1 MKKYIALLCCLLS
14 VLSMQ
19 AQNKDEQKDVE
30 TLFEWFKKASG
41 FDRNYPREKVY
52 LHLDNTSYMAGD
64 TLWYKAYVVRAS
76 SLLPTDVSGVLYVD
90 LLNADGQQMERQ
102 MLHIDSLGQA
112 DGAFLL
118 KLPIR
123 AGYYEV
129 RAYTRAMTNWEGYF
143 SRIVPVFES
152 YNPQKVEH
160 ALAAGDASQLT
171 LPSPRS
177 HDKVTLG
184 APRPYIMGSKDERLL
199 TFYPEGGARAK
210 GVAQRIAYEL
220 TDGRGMAT
228 DDTLQ
233 LYDNAQHLITTFA
246 PLHAGRGYFQLPQNL
261 QGGYICLKG
270 EKKQYALPLATAN
283 YGLRAQKEG
292 DGLLLTI
299 LANDSVCQQNNL
311 LGLAV
316 LSREKV
322 CYFDTLTVNE
332 CETELFIPRKA
343 LRGGVNRVELYD
355 VSGHSQVTR
364 LVWITPNSD
373 EDRRVKV
380 HLQQNEK
387 VYAPFSP
394 AVVTIDLHDKAN
406 RPVSTTFSVAVRDGS
421 SNITDTHDGGLEAD
435 LLLASELR
443 GYVARPDLYFEKDD
457 AAHRQMLDLL
467 LMVQGWQA
475 NRFSVMCGAEPF
487 SLQQPIEERPI
498 LRGQLYADNARKKP
512 RANYQL
518 NMLAYSLDGQTMQ
531 GKTRTDKEGR
541 FAFENNAP
549 FKGDFYAQ
557 FSQSSDTGKKPW
569 SRLSID
575 QWFAPQ
581 PRAFTAQNLA
591 LNIPIANDSIVTY
604 QRLDDPE
611 TFAWRDTI
619 PRTLPSKLSEASVS
633 VVGKYHGLTGT
644 RYTWLG
650 GENKGLERSTV
661 YYNVSQIMQRL
672 KDEGKPLPDLGE
684 LLPML
689 DNHFSVQ
696 LYGMYRQ
703 AVGGAGSF
711 EEDEPDYEEDERS
724 AKYAT
729 GGDLFGGL
737 KSEAQPS
744 ARQRNDLSP
753 AKGEI
758 EKAQKNMMKKLYDAP
773 HVNYNA
779 NYVTMFINNL
789 PWYENYFLRYQDN
802 VFIQSAEGYKSIT
815 FVPNIVNENATTGQ
829 DKRLGYSEKDLLYVY
844 EQPDLYRQNCKRGQ
858 DQRVLQGFAHHPQF
872 YSPDYRRFDLPSSN
886 DVRRTLY
893 WNPSVKSDKEGKA
906 HVLFFTNSRA
916 EQWLDISVR
925 GLSKDGGVVENK

>member
-1 MKKYIALLCCLLS
+1 MKRYIAILCCLLS

-19 AQNKDEQKDVE
+19 AQDRSRQKDVE

-52 LHLDNTSYMAGD
+52 LHMDNTSYMAGD

-76 SLLPTDVSGVLYVD
+76 SLLPTDVSKVLYVD
-90 LLNADGQQMERQ
+90 LLNADGQKMERQ

-112 DGAFLL
+112 DGAFVL

-152 YNPQKVEH
+152 HNPQKAEH
-160 ALAAGDASQLT
+160 TLASGDASQLT

-184 APRPYIMGSKDERLL
+184 APRPYIMGSKGERLL

-210 GVAQRIAYEL
+210 GVAQHIAYEL
-220 TDGRGMAT
+220 TDGRGTAA

-233 LYDNAQHLITTFA
+233 LYNEQKQLIATFT
-246 PLHAGRGYFQLPQNL
+246 PLYAGRGYFQLPNKL
-261 QGGYICLKG
+261 KGGYICIKG
-270 EKKQYALPLATAN
+270 EKKQFTLPIATAN
-283 YGLRAQKEG
+283 YGLRAQQAD
-292 DGLLLTI
+292 DGLLLSI

-332 CETELFIPRKA
+332 SETELFIPRKA

-355 VSGHSQVTR
+355 VSGHSQATR
-364 LVWITPNSD
+364 LVWVTPNQ
-373 EDRRVKV
+373 EENRRINV
-380 HLQQNEK
+380 HLEQNEK
-387 VYAPFSP
+387 VYNPFSP
-394 AVVTIDLHDKAN
+394 AVVTIDLHDKTN
-406 RPVSTTFSVAVRDGS
+406 RPVSTTLSVAVRDGG
-421 SNITDTHDGGLEAD
+421 SNITNTRDGGLDAN
-435 LLLASELR
+435 LLLSSELR

-487 SLQQPIEERPI
+487 TLQQPIEERPI
-498 LRGQLYADNARKKP
+498 LRGRLFADNARQKP

-518 NMLAYSLDGQTMQ
+518 NMLAYSLNGQTMQ
-531 GKTRTDKEGR
+531 GKTRTDKDGC

-549 FKGDFYAQ
+549 FKGNFYAQ
-557 FSQSSDTGKKPW
+557 FSQSSDSGKKAW

-581 PRAFTAQNLA
+581 PRAFTAQSLA
-591 LNIPIANDSIVTY
+591 LNIPLTQDSVVTY
-604 QRLDDPE
+604 QRLEEPE
-611 TFAWRDTI
+611 TFTWRDTI
-619 PRTLPSKLSEASVS
+619 PRTLPSKLNEAKVTIK
-633 VVGKYHGLTGT
+633 GKYHGLTGT

-650 GENKGLERSTV
+650 GEHKGLERSTV
-661 YYNVSQIMQRL
+661 YYNVAQIMQRL

-696 LYGMYRQ
+696 LYGIENK
-703 AVGGAGSF
+703 GKE
-711 EEDEPDYEEDERS
+711 EEDAEDADVKPELT
-724 AKYAT
+724 T
-729 GGDLFGGL
+729 GGDYFGGL
-737 KSEAQPS
+737 SSEEQPLPQRNMGLATKEQIEAQHK
-744 ARQRNDLSP
+744 L
-753 AKGEI
+753 
-758 EKAQKNMMKKLYDAP
+758 MMKKIYESP

-779 NYVTMFINNL
+779 YYVTMFINNL
-789 PWYENYFLRYQDN
+789 PWYENYYLRYQDN

-815 FVPNIVNENATTGQ
+815 FVPSIVNENAVTGQ
-829 DKRLGYSEKDLLYVY
+829 DKRLGHSNSNLLYVY
-844 EQPDLYRQNCKRGQ
+844 EQPDLYRLRSTRGQ
-858 DQRVLQGFAHHPQF
+858 DQRILQGFASHPQF
-872 YSPDYRRFDLPSSN
+872 YSPDYRRFDLPSNS

-893 WNPSVKSDKEGKA
+893 WNPSVKTDKEGKA
-906 HVLFFTNSRA
+906 HILFFTNSRP

-925 GLSKDGGVVENK
+925 GVSLDGGVVENN

>member
-14 VLSMQ
+14 IFSLQ
-19 AQNKDEQKDVE
+19 AQEESKQKDVE

-52 LHLDNTSYMAGD
+52 LHMDNTSYMAGD

-112 DGAFLL
+112 DGAFVL

-143 SRIVPVFES
+143 SRIVPIFES
-152 YNPQKVEH
+152 RNPQKAEH
-160 ALAAGDASQLT
+160 TLASGDASQLT

-177 HDKVTLG
+177 HDQVTLG
-184 APRPYIMGSKDERLL
+184 APRPYIMGSKAERLL
-199 TFYPEGGARAK
+199 TFYPEGGTRAK

-220 TDGRGMAT
+220 TDGRGTAA

-233 LYDNAQHLITTFA
+233 LYNNEKQLLATFA
-246 PLHAGRGYFQLPQNL
+246 PLYAGRGYFDVPKTM
-261 QGGYICLKG
+261 QGGYICIKG
-270 EKKQYALPLATAN
+270 EKKQYPLPIATAN
-283 YGLRAQKEG
+283 YGLRAQQAD
-292 DGLLLTI
+292 DGLSLTI
-299 LANDSVCQQNNL
+299 LANDSVCKQNNL

-332 CETELFIPRKA
+332 GETELFIPRKA

-355 VSGHSQVTR
+355 VSGHSQATR
-364 LVWITPNSD
+364 LVWVTPNQ
-373 EDRRVKV
+373 EENRRISV
-380 HLQQNEK
+380 HLEQNEK

-406 RPVSTTFSVAVRDGS
+406 RPVQTTLSVAVRDGS
-421 SNITDTHDGGLEAD
+421 SNITETCDGGLEAN

-467 LMVQGWQA
+467 LLVQGWQA

-487 SLQQPIEERPI
+487 ALQQPIEERPI
-498 LRGQLYADNARKKP
+498 LRGRLFADNARQKP

-557 FSQSSDTGKKPW
+557 FSQSSDTGKKSW

-581 PRAFTAQNLA
+581 PRAFTAQSLA
-591 LNIPIANDSIVTY
+591 LNIPLVQDSVVTY
-604 QRLDDPE
+604 QRLEEPE

-619 PRTLPSKLSEASVS
+619 PRTLPSKLNEASVS

-650 GENKGLERSTV
+650 GEHKGLERSTV
-661 YYNVSQIMQRL
+661 YYNVAQIMQRL

-696 LYGMYRQ
+696 LYGMYRTG
-703 AVGGAGSF
+703 AGGAGSF
-711 EEDEPDYEEDERS
+711 EEDLPDYENDGEEKS
-724 AKYAT
+724 EITT
-729 GGDLFGGL
+729 GGDHFGGL
-737 KSEAQPS
+737 NSEAQPT
-744 ARQRNDLSP
+744 ALQRNDLEP
-753 AKGEI
+753 KIAQPE
-758 EKAQKNMMKKLYDAP
+758 AQKKMMKKLYEAP
-773 HVNYNA
+773 HVSYNA

-789 PWYENYFLRYQDN
+789 PWYENYYLRYQDN

-815 FVPNIVNENATTGQ
+815 FVPSIVSENAVTDQ
-829 DKRLGYSEKDLLYVY
+829 DKRLGHSDKDLLYVY
-844 EQPDLYRQNCKRGQ
+844 EQPDLYRQYCTRGQ
-858 DQRVLQGFAHHPQF
+858 DQRILQGFASHPQF
-872 YSPDYRRFDLPSSN
+872 YSPDYRRFDLPSNN

-893 WNPSVKSDKEGKA
+893 WNPSVKTDKEGKA
-906 HVLFFTNSRA
+906 HVLFFTNSRP

-925 GLSKDGGVVENK
+925 GLNKDGGVVEHK

>member
-1 MKKYIALLCCLLS
+1 MKKYIAVLCCLLS
-14 VLSMQ
+14 VLSIQ
-19 AQNKDEQKDVE
+19 AQDESRQKDVE

-52 LHLDNTSYMAGD
+52 LHMDNTSYMAND

-76 SLLPTDVSGVLYVD
+76 SLLPTDVSRVLYVD
-90 LLNADGQQMERQ
+90 LLNADGQEMERQ

-112 DGAFLL
+112 DGAFVL
-118 KLPIR
+118 KQPIR

-143 SRIVPVFES
+143 SRIVPIFES
-152 YNPQKVEH
+152 HNPQKAEH
-160 ALAAGDASQLT
+160 TLASGDASQLT
-171 LPSPRS
+171 LPSPRR

-184 APRPYIMGSKDERLL
+184 APRPYIMGNKSERVL

-210 GVAQRIAYEL
+210 GIAQRIAYEL
-220 TDGRGMAT
+220 TDGRGTPA

-233 LYDNAQHLITTFA
+233 LYNKQRQLLATFA
-246 PLHAGRGYFQLPQNL
+246 PLYAGRGYFILLDNL
-261 QGGYICLKG
+261 NGGYVSIKG
-270 EKKQYALPLATAN
+270 EKKQFTLPTATTN
-283 YGLRAQKEG
+283 YGLRAQQAE
-292 DGLLLTI
+292 DGLSLII
-299 LANDSVCQQNNL
+299 LANDSVCQQSNL
-311 LGLAV
+311 LGVAV

-332 CETELFIPRKA
+332 NETELFIPRKA

-355 VSGHSQVTR
+355 VSGHSQATR
-364 LVWITPNSD
+364 LVWVAPNQ
-373 EDRRVKV
+373 EENRCLNV
-380 HLQQNEK
+380 HLEQNEK
-387 VYAPFSP
+387 IYAPFSP
-394 AVVTIDLHDKAN
+394 AIVTIDLHDKAN
-406 RPVSTTFSVAVRDGS
+406 RPVSTTLSVAVRDGG
-421 SNITDTHDGGLEAD
+421 SNITDTRDGGLEAN
-435 LLLASELR
+435 LLLTSELR

-475 NRFSVMCGAEPF
+475 NQFSVMCGAEPF
-487 SLQQPIEERPI
+487 TLQQPIEEHPI
-498 LRGQLYADNARKKP
+498 LRGRLFADNARQKP

-531 GKTRTDKEGR
+531 GKTRTDKDGR

-549 FKGDFYAQ
+549 FKGNFYAQ
-557 FSQSSDTGKKPW
+557 FSQSSDTGKKSW

-581 PRAFTAQNLA
+581 PRAFTTQSLA
-591 LNIPIANDSIVTY
+591 LNIPLVQDSLVTY
-604 QRLDDPE
+604 QRLEEPE

-619 PRTLPSKLSEASVS
+619 PRTLPSKLNEAKVTIR
-633 VVGKYHGLTGT
+633 GKYHGLTGT

-650 GENKGLERSTV
+650 GENKGLDCSTV
-661 YYNVSQIMQRL
+661 YYNVAQIMQRL

-696 LYGMYRQ
+696 LYGLYRKN
-703 AVGGAGSF
+703 GSF
-711 EEDEPDYEEDERS
+711 EEDEADNEKNGDE
-724 AKYAT
+724 KPEFTT
-729 GGDLFGGL
+729 GGDHFGGL
-737 KSEAQPS
+737 NSEAQPT
-744 ARQRNDLSP
+744 ARQRNDIHLEVD
-753 AKGEI
+753 KK
-758 EKAQKNMMKKLYDAP
+758 KAQKVMMKKMYEAP

-789 PWYENYFLRYQDN
+789 PWYENYYLRYQDN

-815 FVPNIVNENATTGQ
+815 FVPSIVNENAVTGK
-829 DKRLGYSEKDLLYVY
+829 DKRLGHSDKDLLYVY
-844 EQPDLYRQNCKRGQ
+844 EQPDLYRQHCTRGQ
-858 DQRVLQGFAHHPQF
+858 DQRILQGFASRPQF
-872 YSPDYRRFDLPSSN
+872 YSPDYRRFDLPSDN

-893 WNPSVKSDKEGKA
+893 WNPAVKTDKDGKA
-906 HVLFFTNSRA
+906 HVLFFTNSRP

-925 GLSKDGGVVENK
+925 GVSQDGGVVESN